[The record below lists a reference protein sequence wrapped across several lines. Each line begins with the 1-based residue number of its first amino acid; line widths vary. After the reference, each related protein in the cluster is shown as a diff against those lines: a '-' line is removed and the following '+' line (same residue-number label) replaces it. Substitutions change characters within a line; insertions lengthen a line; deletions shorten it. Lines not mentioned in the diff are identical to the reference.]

1 MANNDIDS
9 WVDDIMADVKRNE
22 NSNRILYDEDYGWDE
37 FWPNEYRYYDSYQE
51 SVEDW

>member
-1 MANNDIDS
+1 MANNNVDS

-22 NSNRILYDEDYGWDE
+22 NSNRILYEDDGWDE
-37 FWPNEYRYYDSYQE
+37 FRPSEYRYYDSYQE